1 MKPYAGFLAVILC
14 AAMLAGGCG
23 SHDNRALQFSYSF
36 DRDLEGW
43 EGGFSDLPVDYEDDI
58 YRLEFRHAPL
68 PDELD
73 GGGHALLIGGS
84 NVSDDL
90 FMFITKQLGA
100 ADGLK
105 PETTYTVEMTIEIAT
120 NAPAGAVGIGGA
132 PGESVYM
139 KAGAVGCKP
148 EALPDGK
155 AGGAAYYEMNID
167 KGNQSAGGRDA
178 VLIGDVAKDDG
189 VDDFTYGL
197 KKLDTAGHLLEAT
210 TDGAGN
216 LWLIIGTDSGFE
228 GITTLYYTNITVTLT
243 EKD

>member
-1 MKPYAGFLAVILC
+1 MKPAAGFLAVILC
-14 AAMLAGGCG
+14 ATMLAGGCG
-23 SHDNRALQFSYSF
+23 TQDSGVLQFSYSF

-43 EGGFSDLPVDYEDDI
+43 EGGFSDLPVDYEADI

-68 PDELD
+68 PEEIN

-84 NVSDDL
+84 NASDDL
-90 FMFITKQLGA
+90 FMFITKQLGV

-105 PETTYTVEMTIEIAT
+105 PETTYSVEITIEIAT
-120 NAPAGAVGIGGA
+120 SAPAGAVGIGGP
-132 PGESVYM
+132 PGESVYV
-139 KAGAVGCKP
+139 KAGAVGFKP
-148 EALPDGK
+148 KALP
-155 AGGAAYYEMNID
+155 AGEAGAAAYYEMNID

-197 KKLDTAGHLLEAT
+197 KILDTAGHLLEAT

-216 LWLIIGTDSGFE
+216 LWLIVGTDSGFE
-228 GITTLYYTNITVTLT
+228 GITTLYYTNITVTLA